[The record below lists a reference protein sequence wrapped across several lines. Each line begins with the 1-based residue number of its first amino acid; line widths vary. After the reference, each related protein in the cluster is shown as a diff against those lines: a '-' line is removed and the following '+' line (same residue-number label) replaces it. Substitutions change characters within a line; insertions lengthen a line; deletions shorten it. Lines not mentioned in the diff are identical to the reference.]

1 LMGGTALLHAIRQR
15 GLVVSVVML
24 TGHPLEDEL
33 EGLRA
38 HGMVDWLPKPVSLE
52 QLAETVAKT
61 LGECE

>member
-1 LMGGTALLHAIRQR
+1 MRQR
-15 GLVVSVVML
+15 GMMVPVAML

-52 QLAETVAKT
+52 QLAEMVAKT